1 MLLEDKT
8 KAILYSSCKAHTKNL
23 VLRKEGM
30 QELLFQAD
38 QSTAA
43 ARTQGTFHLG
53 SSPNGVCPSRLRP
66 AKQQETKN
74 HTLL

>member
-1 MLLEDKT
+1 MFLEDKT
-8 KAILYSSCKAHTKNL
+8 KVMLYSSCTAHSKNL

-53 SSPNGVCPSRLRP
+53 SSSS
-66 AKQQETKN
+66 
-74 HTLL
+74 